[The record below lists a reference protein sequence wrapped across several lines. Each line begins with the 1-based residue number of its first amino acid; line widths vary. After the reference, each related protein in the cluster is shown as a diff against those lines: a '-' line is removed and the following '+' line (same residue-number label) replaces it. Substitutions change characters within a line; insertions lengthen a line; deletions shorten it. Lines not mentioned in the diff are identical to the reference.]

1 MVSRM
6 TLMLD
11 GTPGGFLARRR
22 ELAEHVTCRS
32 CGGHHALALAPSAAP
47 AADAPTHQCRDCGF
61 QWTKADALS
70 SVVPG

>member
-11 GTPGGFLARRR
+11 GTPNEFRARRR

-32 CGGHHALALAPSAAP
+32 CGGHHALALAPSAA
-47 AADAPTHQCRDCGF
+47 ADAPTHQCRDCGF
-61 QWTKADALS
+61 QWTKVGSLS
-70 SVVPG
+70 SMVGG